1 MAAWPGTA
9 AGVEVE
15 TVSQVTPAFL
25 ARGVLSRFEAA
36 AIIAGS
42 ELAGF
47 QSSFTRTGG
56 FENMYTCQG
65 SGCCCGKKLGLS
77 CIFL

>member
-1 MAAWPGTA
+1 MNINDFDEALALTY
-9 AGVEVE
+9 VLDEVF
-15 TVSQVTPAFL
+15 SSA
-25 ARGVLSRFEAA
+25 EAA

-42 ELAGF
+42 ERAGF
-47 QSSFTRTGG
+47 TSSYTRTGG